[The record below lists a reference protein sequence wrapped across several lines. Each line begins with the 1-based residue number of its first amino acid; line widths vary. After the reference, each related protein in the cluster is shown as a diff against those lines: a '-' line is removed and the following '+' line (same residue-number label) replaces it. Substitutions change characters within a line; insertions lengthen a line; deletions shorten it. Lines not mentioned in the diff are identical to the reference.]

1 MKLQQRGGGMFSI
14 IEKISDTVYL
24 STLNIPGFIQSE
36 MRELVPAD
44 YRTSP
49 GIDLNMCKPAV
60 EYCSAEEIAR
70 VAGARSLKRQIEWL
84 CGRIALKELL
94 QCIKFPEAGFN
105 EIVVTYNSSGKP
117 CVSGYEDTGIS
128 VSHSGD
134 LAMAALHIVPGKK
147 LGIDV
152 ERTVGTDAGAVMSV
166 AFTPEERLKYRDRP
180 LDEIIAVFT
189 LKEAYLKL
197 AGRGFHE
204 VITRVSVKENKIYF
218 DGTPVVGIQT
228 VLRDYPGGYKLSVI
242 YEE

>member
-1 MKLQQRGGGMFSI
+1 MYSI
-14 IEKISDTVYL
+14 IEKINDNVYL
-24 STLNIPGFIQSE
+24 STINIPGFIKSG

-49 GIDLNMCKPAV
+49 GIDLIACKPAA
-60 EYCSAEEIAR
+60 EYCSSGEIAR
-70 VAGARSLKRQIEWL
+70 VANARSLKRQIEWL

-94 QCIKFPEAGFN
+94 QSVKYPELGFKD
-105 EIVVTYNSSGKP
+105 IVITYDSSGKP
-117 CVSGYEDTGIS
+117 CVSGHEDTGIS

-152 ERTVGTDAGAVMSV
+152 ERTGGTDPGAVMSV

-180 LDEIIAVFT
+180 LEEIIAVFT

-204 VITRVSVKENKIYF
+204 VITKVSVKENKISF
-218 DGTPVVGIQT
+218 DGIAVEGIQT
-228 VLRDYPGGYKLSVI
+228 EVRNYSSGYKLSVI